1 MPVSADYPSN
11 SLINTNGCK
20 ENLRHRHH
28 ILDAVSHDCRT
39 LDDIQSLAGLAK
51 LESEQLMPGVQC
63 LSFTEQMDNEAVIL
77 MEVDA
82 SLLDHLMVGDR
93 LV

>member
-1 MPVSADYPSN
+1 MMWA
-11 SLINTNGCK
+11 
-20 ENLRHRHH
+20 R
-28 ILDAVSHDCRT
+28 ILDKCPNSPFYGIHRSGLFIYWMPFHNYDCRT

-51 LESEQLMPGVQC
+51 LEPEQLMPGVQC
-63 LSFTEQMDNEAVIL
+63 LSFTDEMDNEAVML
-77 MEVDA
+77 MEVDG